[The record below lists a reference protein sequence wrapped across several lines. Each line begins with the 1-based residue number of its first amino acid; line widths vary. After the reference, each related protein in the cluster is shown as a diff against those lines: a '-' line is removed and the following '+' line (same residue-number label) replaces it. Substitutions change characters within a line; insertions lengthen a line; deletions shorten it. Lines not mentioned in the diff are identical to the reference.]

1 MTTTSTERT
10 VYVPIDERDPAT
22 VRALIL
28 ARTSNPSGTQEDV
41 ESQVDQCYAFI
52 QKMGWHLIHPD
63 DRYAYAET
71 KSGMRPVRR
80 PVLKEV
86 LRMAQQDKVDVIVCL
101 KLSRIDRKAP
111 RRYYVMQLAAD
122 YGVEFRFVNHP
133 ETRGKLP
140 EGEVAELKRF
150 IEDMYDEREAREI
163 VARLSPGKLK
173 RYEQGLPHG
182 GRGGALYGYADGVRR
197 YKGEH
202 EGRQGRPLG
211 LLTWVI
217 DADKAAWVRW
227 LFKTADETDIHDLS
241 LRGLAGDLETRGAPM
256 ATGGS
261 GHWSAKQVYNMLR
274 NGKYAGKGQ
283 NLRYE
288 ITWGKYTDSAT
299 HEVYDNFQVRM
310 REGGTYPV
318 PTSAV
323 PAIVDAAVWERVQEK
338 LDHLRDQHNRGGP
351 RRTDATAHSTLLD
364 GFIRCAHCGG
374 KMTRYWDSRAKY
386 PFYKCGKRS
395 GTPFHP
401 CAPHQIAART
411 VDAFAMRLLAQV
423 LTDPEKILELASAA
437 ETQLAQ
443 VESDAS
449 LTAARMRA
457 YQQRLDA
464 IAVDQD
470 KLRTALKALSTVPG
484 MESAVADTRARLDAL
499 DQDYDATAAERE
511 ALVPVQSHAH
521 ARAEFLRTL
530 FTTRGDLIDWD
541 TGEEVGEPHL
551 AIGWPGWEKGPHGE
565 RLPTSHMTTQQAA
578 ALLGVTVEDLEGRV
592 GLPIA
597 RGQDFTDY
605 RDDGSAVTDRWLD
618 EVNTADVVYHLL
630 EHQSREQFRRI
641 LRDLEVVVKVERPR
655 SRADWA
661 RLGPTPV
668 ATRVS
673 LQVLGVVVVR
683 SDATNISRFS

>member
-1 MTTTSTERT
+1 
-10 VYVPIDERDPAT
+10 VPIDERDPNT

-41 ESQVDQCYAFI
+41 ESQVDQVYAFI
-52 QKMGWHLIHPD
+52 RTMGWHLIHPD
-63 DRYAYAET
+63 DLYAYAET
-71 KSGMRPVRR
+71 KSGMRQVRR
-80 PVLKEV
+80 PVLKQV

-101 KLSRIDRKAP
+101 KLARIDRKP
-111 RRYYVMQLAAD
+111 PKRYHAMQAAAD
-122 YGVEFRFVNHP
+122 FGVEFRFVNHP
-133 ETRGKLP
+133 ETRGRLP
-140 EGEVAELKRF
+140 EGEAAELKRF
-150 IEDMYDEREAREI
+150 IEDMYDEREAKEI
-163 VARLSPGKLK
+163 VARLSPGKRK

-182 GRGGALYGYADGVRR
+182 GRAGALYGYADGVRR

-241 LRGLAGDLETRGAPM
+241 LRGLARALETRGAPT
-256 ATGGS
+256 ATGAGN
-261 GHWSAKQVYNMLR
+261 WSAKQVYNLLR
-274 NGKYAGKGQ
+274 NGKYGGKGE
-283 NLRYE
+283 NLRYQV
-288 ITWGKYTDSAT
+288 TWAQYTDSAT
-299 HEVYDNFQVRM
+299 HEVYDTSQVRM
-310 REGGTYPV
+310 REGGTFPV

-351 RRTDATAHSTLLD
+351 RRTDAAAHASLLD
-364 GFIRCAHCGG
+364 GYVRCAHCGG
-374 KMTRYWDSRAKY
+374 KMTRYWGSRAKH
-386 PFYKCGKRS
+386 PFYQCGKRS

-401 CAPHQIAART
+401 CAPHQIAAPA

-423 LTDPEKILELASAA
+423 LTDPEKILELAGAA
-437 ETQLAQ
+437 ETQLAKA
-443 VESDAS
+443 EGDAS

-457 YQQRLDA
+457 YETRLDA
-464 IAVDQD
+464 IAADQD

-484 MESAVADTRARLDAL
+484 MESAVADTRTRLDAL

-530 FTTRGDLIDWD
+530 FTTRDVVWNF
-541 TGEEVGEPHL
+541 TAPFTNEEVGEPYL
-551 AIGWPGWEKGPHGE
+551 EIGWPGWEKGPHGE
-565 RLPTSHMTTQQAA
+565 LLTTSHMTTQQAA

-592 GLPIA
+592 DLPIA

-605 RDDGSAVTDRWLD
+605 RDDGTTVTDRWLD
-618 EVNTADVVYHLL
+618 EVNTADVVFLLL
-630 EHQSREQFRRI
+630 ERQSREQFRRT
-641 LRDLEVVVKVERPR
+641 LRDLDVVVKVERPR

-668 ATRVS
+668 AMRVS
-673 LQVLGVVVVR
+673 LQVLGAVVVR
-683 SDATNISRFS
+683 NDATNISRFS

>member
-10 VYVPIDERDPAT
+10 MYVPIDERDPAT

-63 DRYAYAET
+63 DHYAYAEMKT
-71 KSGMRPVRR
+71 GMRQVLR

-111 RRYYVMQLAAD
+111 RRYYVMQVAAD

-163 VARLSPGKLK
+163 VARLSPGKRK

-217 DADKAAWVRW
+217 DEAKADWVRW
-227 LFKTADETDIHDLS
+227 LFKTADETTIHDFS
-241 LRGLAGDLETRGAPM
+241 LRGLARDLETRGAPT
-256 ATGGS
+256 ATVGA
-261 GHWSAKQVYNMLR
+261 HWSAKQVYNVLR
-274 NGKYAGKGQ
+274 NGKYGGKGE

-288 ITWGKYTDSAT
+288 VTWGKYTNSAT
-299 HEVYDNFQVRM
+299 HEVFDNFQVRM
-310 REGGTYPV
+310 REGGTFPV
-318 PTSAV
+318 PLSAV

-351 RRTDATAHSTLLD
+351 RRTDAIAHSTLLD
-364 GFIRCAHCGG
+364 GYIRCAHCGG
-374 KMTRYWDSRAKY
+374 KMTRYWGSRAKY
-386 PFYKCGKRS
+386 PFYQCMKRS

-401 CAPHQIAART
+401 CKPHQIAAPT
-411 VDAFAMRLLAQV
+411 TDAFALRLLAKV
-423 LTDPEKILELASAA
+423 LTDPEKILELAGAA
-437 ETQLAQ
+437 ETQLAKAEGD
-443 VESDAS
+443 VS
-449 LTAARMRA
+449 LTAARLRA
-457 YQQRLDA
+457 YETRLDA
-464 IAVDQD
+464 IMADQD

-484 MESAVADTRARLDAL
+484 MEGAIADTRARLDAL
-499 DQDYDATAAERE
+499 DQDYDATAAERD
-511 ALVPVQSHAH
+511 ALVPAQSHAN
-521 ARAEFLRTL
+521 ARADFLRSL
-530 FTTRGDLIDWD
+530 FTTRDVVLNF
-541 TGEEVGEPHL
+541 TLPYTNEEVGEPYL
-551 AIGWPGWEKGPHGE
+551 AIGSQGVRAGPNGE
-565 RLPTSHMTTQQAA
+565 RLPHGHLSLPQAA
-578 ALLGVTVEDLEGRV
+578 APLGVTEADLEDLDLPIEPGHQIRVQDGGTYVEDWMPAQIL
-592 GLPIA
+592 
-597 RGQDFTDY
+597 T
-605 RDDGSAVTDRWLD
+605 S
-618 EVNTADVVYHLL
+618 DVVCYLL
-630 EHQSREQFRRI
+630 ERQSRERFRQI

-668 ATRVS
+668 AARVS
-673 LQVLGVVVVR
+673 LQVLGAVVVR
-683 SDATNISRFS
+683 SDVTNLSRFS